1 MKPKVKVSP
10 KINNELNKVIRNFN
24 AKVKRLEKTG
34 RDLELPQKITKKELL
49 ENISDKGE
57 LKRNIKQLQRFS
69 RKGAEQMTYLGSG
82 ERISVWE
89 KNEFII
95 QKRTATAKLTRKIKD
110 LQGKSIKVAG
120 KKQSGTFESVGDSSY
135 LNLVAQRDRIRN
147 KRFEELT
154 KRDLTRYKALT
165 RKILKEGHNSV
176 FRESYKTMVIDM
188 TYKYEYDQ
196 DKTDQIL
203 DKIDQL
209 KDKEFLKLFNE
220 DRAIKSILFY
230 YSGTKKKVD
239 DFTPEIITL
248 FEEVYANIDE
258 ILKDYS

>member
-1 MKPKVKVSP
+1 MKPKVKITTKTS
-10 KINNELNKVIRNFN
+10 NELNRVIRNFN
-24 AKVKRLEKTG
+24 AKVKRLEKSG

-49 ENISDKGE
+49 SNINSSQE
-57 LKRNIKQLQRFS
+57 LKRNMKQLQRFS
-69 RKGAEQMTYLGSG
+69 RKGVEESIMMASG
-82 ERISVWE
+82 EKISIWE
-89 KNEFII
+89 KQEFII
-95 QKRTATAKLTRKIKD
+95 QKRSATAKLTKKIKD
-110 LQGKSIKVAG
+110 LQVKPVKVAG
-120 KKQSGTFESVGDSSY
+120 KKQSGTFETVGDSSY
-135 LNLVAQRDRIRN
+135 LNLVAQRERIRN
-147 KRFEELT
+147 KRFEDMT
-154 KRDLTRYKALT
+154 KRDLQRYKSLT
-165 RKILKEGHNSV
+165 RKILKDGHNSV

-188 TYKYEYDQ
+188 AYKYGFDQ

>member
-1 MKPKVKVSP
+1 MKPKVKITTKTS
-10 KINNELNKVIRNFN
+10 NELNRVIRNFN
-24 AKVKRLEKTG
+24 AKVKRLEKSG

-49 ENISDKGE
+49 SNINSSQE
-57 LKRNIKQLQRFS
+57 LKRNMKQLQRFS
-69 RKGAEQMTYLGSG
+69 RKGVEESIMMASG
-82 ERISVWE
+82 EKISIWE
-89 KNEFII
+89 KQEFII
-95 QKRTATAKLTRKIKD
+95 QKRSATAKLTKKIKD
-110 LQGKSIKVAG
+110 LQAKPVKVAG
-120 KKQSGTFESVGDSSY
+120 KKQSGTFETVGDSSY
-135 LNLVAQRDRIRN
+135 LNLVAQRERIRN
-147 KRFEELT
+147 KRFEDMT
-154 KRDLTRYKALT
+154 KRDLQRYKSLT
-165 RKILKEGHNSV
+165 RKILKDGHNSV

-188 TYKYEYDQ
+188 AYKYGFDQ

>member
-1 MKPKVKVSP
+1 MKPKVKISQRQ
-10 KINNELNKVIRNFN
+10 NNELNKVVRNFN
-24 AKVKRLEKTG
+24 AKVKRLEKSG

-49 ENISDKGE
+49 ESINSKNE
-57 LKRNIKQLQRFS
+57 LKRNMKQLQRFS
-69 RKGAEQMTYLGSG
+69 RKGAEESVSMGSG

-95 QKRTATAKLTRKIKD
+95 QKRSATAKLTKKIKD
-110 LQGKSIKVAG
+110 LQSKSVKVAG
-120 KKQSGTFESVGDSSY
+120 KKQAGTFETVGDSSY
-135 LNLVAQRDRIRN
+135 LNLLAQRERIRN
-147 KRFEELT
+147 KRFEDLT
-154 KRDLTRYKALT
+154 KRDLQRYKSLT
-165 RKILKEGHNSV
+165 RKILKDGHNSV

-188 TYKYEYDQ
+188 AYKYGFDQ

-203 DKIDQL
+203 DKIDSL

-230 YSGTKKKVD
+230 YSGTKQKVD